1 MLSDL
6 KVLIIDDDEDDY
18 FITSQYLEEIETINV
33 SCNWSYNIKD
43 AQEKL
48 ISNTYDLYFLD
59 YRLGAKTGLELMM
72 EAKQKGA
79 NKPIILLTGKGTK
92 EIDKLAV
99 ENGAYDYLVKGELN
113 SEKLERCLR
122 YAIERYKSF
131 KLINDNE
138 RKYRLIFENALSFIF
153 TCDKLLH
160 FSDCNPACEY
170 LLGYSPAELKG
181 SSFINLLEEAD
192 HDMFK
197 ALIQSK
203 KNIKNLNLKLST
215 RHGNVKTGNVS
226 LTYFETEDVE
236 AHWQGII
243 YDETIRAQA
252 EQEKIQSEKLEA
264 TYRLVRTLAHEIR
277 NPLTNIGLSLEGLM
291 EKGMEESQMTYVDII
306 KRGSR
311 RINDIISELLNSA
324 KAVELRPELVDLN
337 DLVRDVLSIAQD
349 RIELKNIKTS
359 VSLFERPVVKTL
371 DKEKFKIAILN
382 LMVNAIEAMDKTD
395 SLLTVSLSQNE
406 SATVILIKDN
416 GSGMD
421 ESQLKKLFEP
431 YFTTKKTGMG
441 LGLVSTLNIIK
452 SHKALIEV
460 DSRPSQGTAFRVVF
474 PEEAEA

>member
-6 KVLIIDDDEDDY
+6 KILIIDDDEDDY

-33 SCNWSYNIKD
+33 SCHWSYNIKD

-48 ISNTYDLYFLD
+48 ASNAYDLYFLD
-59 YRLGAKTGLELMM
+59 YRLGAKTGLELLK
-72 EAKQKGA
+72 EAKQNGA
-79 NKPIILLTGKGTK
+79 IKPIILLTGKGTQ

-99 ENGAYDYLVKGELN
+99 ENGAYDYLIKSDLT

-122 YAIERYKSF
+122 YAMERYKSF

-153 TCDKLLH
+153 TCNKLLH
-160 FSDCNPACEY
+160 FSDCNPASEY
-170 LLGYSPAELKG
+170 LLGYSPQELKG
-181 SSFINLLEEAD
+181 SSFFSLLDENDRKSLKEQIA
-192 HDMFK
+192 
-197 ALIQSK
+197 AK
-203 KNIKNLNLKLST
+203 KNIKNLNLKFNTKL
-215 RHGNVKTGNVS
+215 GDVKTGNLS

-243 YDETIRAQA
+243 YDETMRAQA

-277 NPLTNIGLSLEGLM
+277 NPLTNIGLSVEGLL
-291 EKGMEESQMTYVDII
+291 EKGLDESQMTYVDII
-306 KRGSR
+306 RRGST

-324 KAVELRPELVDLN
+324 KTVELKPELVDLN
-337 DLVRDVLSIAQD
+337 ELIQDVLSIARD
-349 RIELKNIKTS
+349 RIELKNVGTS
-359 VSLFERPVVKTL
+359 ISLLDRPVVKTL

-395 SLLTVSLSQNE
+395 SLLTVSLTQNIDQ
-406 SATVILIKDN
+406 TTILIKDN
-416 GSGMD
+416 GSGMSED
-421 ESQLKKLFEP
+421 QLKKLFEP

-460 DSRPSQGTAFRVVF
+460 DSKPLVGTSFKVIF
-474 PEEAEA
+474 PEPAL